1 MALPTLN
8 ICEAEFRRVWEA
20 GELSRTEMAIHF
32 GCSVSSIDNLRI
44 TLGLKKRK
52 RTPWRVRQVIPDPT
66 PEEIAERARECRER
80 HFAERRSEPDVPTC
94 RGWRKLQKLS

>member
-1 MALPTLN
+1 MALPTLK

-20 GELSRTEMAIHF
+20 GELSRTEMAVHIQ
-32 GCSVSSIDNLRI
+32 CSVSSIDNLRI

-52 RTPWRVRQVIPDPT
+52 RSPWRVKQVVPDPT

-80 HFAERRSEPDVPTC
+80 HFAEKLREPDVLPVRKW
-94 RGWRKLQKLS
+94 RGLTRIA